1 MKNSKD
7 LVEGTPRAT
16 VGWFERH
23 PDMFEEVKFI
33 NIGGGQSRQITST
46 DLPNLP
52 AGYIVIW
59 IPEKEHAQEPG
70 HICITNGN
78 DEAYADETDNLNW
91 GAYADETSKTG
102 KGEHG
107 TFRVFRLTD
116 KWDVDPTTGKLVFN
130 G

>member
-1 MKNSKD
+1 MKN
-7 LVEGTPRAT
+7 
-16 VGWFERH
+16 
-23 PDMFEEVKFI
+23 VKFI

-59 IPEKEHAQEPG
+59 IPEKEHAKEPG

-78 DEAYADETDNLNW
+78 GEAYADETDNLNW
-91 GAYADETSKTG
+91 GAYADDSSKTG

-116 KWDVDPTTGKLVFN
+116 KWEVDPTTGKLVFN